1 MPELPQ
7 VTLVYHSID
16 CVKRFTSFVLI
27 GTLAGGCVA
36 RQSPPAA
43 VAEPSL
49 ADQIA
54 AVRAGDSDAIKTFAL
69 TTNDD
74 LAGVS
79 QLPGLRELLLEET
92 QITDAGVL
100 ALTGLTDLE
109 HLRLRGARIGN
120 AGIAHLCQFQNLRIL
135 NLPHAQFT
143 DDALAELAR
152 LPKLEL
158 LRFSSPHVTDAGM
171 EHLAQLDQ
179 LRFLHLISVPITDEG
194 LGRLEALK
202 NLESLYLDDIQVTD
216 AAINRLLKAVPLHI
230 HLNQQHHDL
239 DPHGHSHTH

>member
-1 MPELPQ
+1 MRIAS
-7 VTLVYHSID
+7 V
-16 CVKRFTSFVLI
+16 VLI
-27 GTLAGGCVA
+27 GMLAGGCVA
-36 RQSPPAA
+36 RHPLPQA

-49 ADQIA
+49 DDQIA
-54 AVRAGDSDAIKTFAL
+54 AIRAGNSDAIKSHAL

-74 LAGVS
+74 LARVS

-120 AGIAHLCQFQNLRIL
+120 AGIAHLCQFQKLRIL

-158 LRFSSPHVTDAGM
+158 LRFSSPNVTDAGM

-202 NLESLYLDDIQVTD
+202 NLESLYLDDIHVTD
-216 AAINRLLKAVPLHI
+216 TAIEKLLKAVLLHI
-230 HLNQQHHDL
+230 HFDQQHHDL
-239 DPHGHSHTH
+239 DPHGDSHTH